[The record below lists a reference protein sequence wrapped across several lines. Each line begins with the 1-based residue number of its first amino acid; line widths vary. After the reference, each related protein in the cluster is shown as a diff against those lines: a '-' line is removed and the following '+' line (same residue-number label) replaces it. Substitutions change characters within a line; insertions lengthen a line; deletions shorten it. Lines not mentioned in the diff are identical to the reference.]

1 MKKCSGLADTTSKE
15 RHSNH
20 KRDFKHHKYLNNTE
34 LAKCVWELKDKNID
48 PIIKWEILNKV
59 YSNPKQNMY
68 ILCLTEKPW
77 IINFIHDN
85 NYFNRKSE

>member
-1 MKKCSGLADTTSKE
+1 MRVGIKGQKL
-15 RHSNH
+15 
-20 KRDFKHHKYLNNTE
+20 
-34 LAKCVWELKDKNID
+34 D